1 MAATDRL
8 DAALGIY
15 TDRYMRNNLHTNI
28 RAKVVGVN
36 TAGPRVDVQPMAY
49 TVFESGAE
57 DRYPV
62 IYDVPLQLPSG
73 NGGKARLTM
82 PVKVGDFVGLSFS
95 ERNENDVNDKNT
107 HQLFAGWAVTEIFT
121 EGNSKPIHPDNVEL
135 ENDKV
140 KFFLTPDGDYV
151 LQTPKGSFKVLKDGT
166 LQGGNDAGSV
176 TILPTGEITAG
187 NANGGFTIFADGES
201 EINGGRITKDGNF
214 ITKSGVNLDEFWK
227 DYIKHFHG
235 GVQTGGGNTGLKQV

>member
-15 TDRYMRNNLHTNI
+15 TDRYMRNNVHTNI
-28 RAKVVGVN
+28 RARVVSVN
-36 TAGPRVDVQPMAY
+36 VNGPRVDVQPMAF

-62 IYDVPLQLPSG
+62 IFDVPLQLPSG
-73 NGGKARLTM
+73 NGGKARLSM
-82 PVKVGDFVGLSFS
+82 PVKPGDIVGLSFS

-140 KFFLTPDGDYV
+140 KFSMTPDGDYT
-151 LQTPKGSFKVLKDGT
+151 LETPKGSFKLLKDGT
-166 LQGGNDAGSV
+166 LSGGNGAGSL
-176 TILPTGEITAG
+176 TITPEGQITAG
-187 NANGGFTIFADGES
+187 NANGGLTIYADGES
-201 EINGGRITKDGNF
+201 KFNGGTITKDGNF
-214 ITKSGVNLDEFWK
+214 ITAQGVDLNAFWQ
-227 DYIKHFHG
+227 DYVNHRHS
-235 GVQTGGGNTGLKQV
+235 GVQTGSGNTGPKV